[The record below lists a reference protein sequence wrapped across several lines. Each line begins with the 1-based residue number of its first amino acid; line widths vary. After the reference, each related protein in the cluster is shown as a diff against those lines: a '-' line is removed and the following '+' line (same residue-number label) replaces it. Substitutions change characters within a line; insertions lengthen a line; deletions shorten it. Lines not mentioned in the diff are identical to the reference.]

1 MYGIGRKTQAC
12 PATLKQV
19 RQVSK
24 DSSVNPQAG
33 DLAFTRSDFKGVV
46 PEASYAGALSFMRRR
61 YTKDLTGADVAVM
74 GIPFD
79 LAVSSRSGT
88 RLGPRA
94 VRSGSSHIAWSAPW
108 PWQEDPFETLSIV
121 DYGDCELDTGY
132 PDKVPGQIADA
143 ARQVL
148 ASDTALLSIGG
159 DHFITYPL
167 LKAHA
172 EKYGPVSIIQFDAHT
187 DTWADEEGRID
198 HGTMLWHAV
207 REGLV
212 EPSRSVQIGIRTHN
226 PEPLGFNIIDAI
238 EVHKRG
244 TAAVIDKVRTIVG
257 DARTYV
263 TFDIDALEPASAPG
277 TGTPVIG
284 GLSPYQAQEIIRGLA
299 GINVV
304 GMDVVEV
311 APAYDISEI
320 TAIAA
325 ATIAN
330 DLLCLYAAGRS
341 ART

>member
-1 MYGIGRKTQAC
+1 MTE
-12 PATLKQV
+12 T
-19 RQVSK
+19 
-24 DSSVNPQAG
+24 SSVNPVQG
-33 DLAFTRSDFKGVV
+33 DLAFTRSSDRGVIA
-46 PEASYAGALSFMRRR
+46 EASYAGALSFMRRR
-61 YTKDLTGADVAVM
+61 YTRDLSSADVAVM
-74 GIPFD
+74 GVPFD
-79 LAVSSRSGT
+79 LSVSSRSGT

-94 VRSGSSHIAWSAPW
+94 VRSGSSHIAWSKPW
-108 PWQEDPFETLSIV
+108 PWEADPYEALRVV
-121 DYGDCELDTGY
+121 DYGDCEFDYGY
-132 PDKVPGQIADA
+132 PHKVPGQITQA
-143 ARQVL
+143 ARDVL

-172 EKYGPVSIIQFDAHT
+172 EKHGPLSLIQFDAHS

-198 HGTMLWHAV
+198 HGTMLWHAI

-212 EPSRSVQIGIRTHN
+212 DPARSVQVGIRTHN
-226 PEPLGFNIIDAI
+226 PDPMGMNIIDAI
-238 EVHKRG
+238 EVQKTG
-244 TAAVIDKVRTIVG
+244 PEAVAEKIRAITG
-257 DARTYV
+257 DSKTYV

-299 GINVV
+299 GIDVA

-330 DLLCLYAAGRS
+330 DLLCLYAAGPSGQR
-341 ART
+341 